1 MRKFIIYTLLIF
13 SWSCKAQQVG
23 LFTGVNM
30 ANVKTDGNLTTG
42 LNLGFVLDSD
52 INKRF
57 GMSGGLH
64 LTHFYS
70 DKFTSFTTTN
80 LYENRRR
87 NGTLNVPLLFK
98 FNLASPV
105 NVTTSDFWICTGLI
119 SGFNMRRVLVRE
131 NVSTGNKSR
140 SSLEVEE
147 RFLFGWRTS
156 IEISNFSKKIV
167 AYTLGANFDLY
178 NDDILNM
185 DYFYSIGLFFKI
197 SLITNDS
204 N

>member
-42 LNLGFVLDSD
+42 LNLGFVIDSD
-52 INKRF
+52 INKRI

-70 DKFTSFTTTN
+70 EKFTSFTTSN

-98 FNLASPV
+98 FNLANPV

-131 NVSTGNKSR
+131 DVSTGEKSR
-140 SSLEVEE
+140 SSLEIDE
-147 RFLFGWRTS
+147 RFLLGWRTS
-156 IEISNFSKKIV
+156 IEISNFSKKTV

-178 NDDILNM
+178 NDNIFNM